1 MDNEHMLLE
10 LDHISKI
17 YGDLHAVDD
26 LSLTVPQGQWLAIV
40 GSSGSGK
47 TTLMNMIG
55 CMDTPSKGSVMLEG
69 RRLEDLNARQLADVR
84 KNMIGLVFQKF
95 YLVPHLTAVEN
106 VMVAQY
112 YHSVVD
118 EKQAMEALE
127 RVGLKDRAHHLPSQ
141 LSGGEQQRVC
151 IARALINCPKLIL
164 ADEPTGNLDEKNEK
178 IVLDLF
184 RQLHEQGTTIIV
196 VTHDALVASC
206 AQREIMLN
214 HGVLVGEQWND
225 EDAKRAYEAAG
236 GKPAFTGSA
245 AEGAQN
251 GGVAISFADP
261 TKAAKTGDTDA
272 ANVAVA
278 AGVADDTD
286 VEPDVT
292 KGEQA

>member
-1 MDNEHMLLE
+1 MDMLLE

-26 LSLTVPQGQWLAIV
+26 LSLTVPQGEWLAIV

-55 CMDTPSKGSVMLEG
+55 CMDTPSKGSVSLEG
-69 RRLEDLNARQLADVR
+69 RKLEDLNAGQLADVR
-84 KNMIGLVFQKF
+84 KNLIGLVFQKF

-118 EKQAMEALE
+118 EKQALEALKK
-127 RVGLKDRAHHLPSQ
+127 VGLKDRAHHLPSQ

-151 IARALINCPKLIL
+151 VARALINNPKLIL

-184 RQLHEQGTTIIV
+184 RQLHDQGTTVIV

-214 HGVLVGEQWND
+214 HGVLVGEKWND
-225 EDAKRAYEAAG
+225 KNARDAYVAAG
-236 GKPAFTGSA
+236 GKPASTGSD
-245 AEGAQN
+245 AEGAQH
-251 GGVAISFADP
+251 GDSSIDFIDP
-261 TKAAKTGDTDA
+261 TKAAKTG
-272 ANVAVA
+272 
-278 AGVADDTD
+278 GGH
-286 VEPDVT
+286 E
-292 KGEQA
+292 

>member
-1 MDNEHMLLE
+1 MDMLLE

-26 LSLTVPQGQWLAIV
+26 LSLTVPQGEWLAIV

-55 CMDTPSKGSVMLEG
+55 CMDTPSKGSVSLEG
-69 RRLEDLNARQLADVR
+69 RKLEDLNAGQLADVR
-84 KNMIGLVFQKF
+84 KNLIGLVFQKF

-118 EKQAMEALE
+118 EKQALEALKK
-127 RVGLKDRAHHLPSQ
+127 VGLKDRAHHLPSQ

-151 IARALINCPKLIL
+151 VARALINNPKLIL

-184 RQLHEQGTTIIV
+184 RQLHEQGTTVIV

-214 HGVLVGEQWND
+214 HGVLVGEKWND
-225 EDAKRAYEAAG
+225 KNARDAYVAAG
-236 GKPAFTGSA
+236 GKPASTGSD
-245 AEGAQN
+245 AEGAQH
-251 GGVAISFADP
+251 GDSSIDFIDP
-261 TKAAKTGDTDA
+261 TKAAKTCGDH
-272 ANVAVA
+272 
-278 AGVADDTD
+278 
-286 VEPDVT
+286 E
-292 KGEQA
+292 